1 MRMQDEG
8 GEASSGLF
16 SGPAAQRASSAAPH
30 TRPHP
35 FRLSASNTP
44 AVHAAA
50 LTTDQRQLMELKAR
64 KREEAAHRR
73 RQLARLVTAPAAYG
87 GGHGGSGAATHGS
100 PQRAPTK
107 VKPFNLMSVAL
118 HEQEVAAREAA
129 ARVRIDTLQSMPPGE
144 PMSTATRAAC
154 RYSDN
159 RGPGTFTLVCK
170 GRYIDTA
177 ALHSSL
183 VSCLSTK
190 GTNGIWAVAERGGA
204 GTQRDTLPRP
214 PLRPQ
219 PLPPHRLAPRV
230 A

>member
-16 SGPAAQRASSAAPH
+16 SGPAAQRASSATPH

-87 GGHGGSGAATHGS
+87 GGHGGGGAAAHGS

-129 ARVRIDTLQSMPPGE
+129 LRVRLLLLAACCLRLWCRRRTGASLADCTANAAFKLRSARVW
-144 PMSTATRAAC
+144 AAC
-154 RYSDN
+154 RASVPS
-159 RGPGTFTLVCK
+159 GKLAQ
-170 GRYIDTA
+170 I
-177 ALHSSL
+177 SL
-183 VSCLSTK
+183 LYVFL
-190 GTNGIWAVAERGGA
+190 
-204 GTQRDTLPRP
+204 
-214 PLRPQ
+214 
-219 PLPPHRLAPRV
+219 
-230 A
+230 